1 MAVAA
6 GRGVKTFIVTFL
18 QTVTTTKPIWS
29 DKYTPTEDLVLYKVV
44 IRDADGGS
52 LNKSTITLNIGK
64 AVLGN
69 AVDVNIYGS
78 SPFYALELNEP
89 APSNVD
95 ITWTFTNNE
104 GADKTIMM
112 SFIFKRVK
120 EAPI

>member
-1 MAVAA
+1 MAVAV
-6 GRGVKTFIVTFL
+6 GRGVKTFIVTFS

-44 IRDADGGS
+44 IRDAAGGT

-104 GADKTIMM
+104 GADKTVMM
-112 SFIFKRVK
+112 SFIFKRAK

>member
-6 GRGVKTFIVTFL
+6 GKGVKTFIVTYSK
-18 QTVTTTKPIWS
+18 TVAAASPVWS

-44 IRDADGGS
+44 IRDAAGET

-78 SPFYALELNEP
+78 SSFYALELNEP

-104 GADKTIMM
+104 GADKTMM
-112 SFIFKRVK
+112 LSFIFKRVK

>member
-6 GRGVKTFIVTFL
+6 VRGVKTFIVTFSK
-18 QTVTTTKPIWS
+18 TVTVASPIWS

-44 IRDADGGS
+44 IRDAAGGA

-64 AVLGN
+64 ATLGN

-95 ITWTFTNNE
+95 ITWTFVNNE
-104 GADKTIMM
+104 GADKTVMM

>member
-6 GRGVKTFIVTFL
+6 GKGVKNFIVTYSK
-18 QTVTTTKPIWS
+18 TVTTASPVWS

-44 IRDADGGS
+44 IRDAAGGS

-64 AVLGN
+64 ATLGN
-69 AVDVNIYGS
+69 TVDVNIYGS

-89 APSNVD
+89 APSNVA
-95 ITWTFTNNE
+95 ITWTFMNNE
-104 GADKTIMM
+104 GADKTVMM
-112 SFIFKRVK
+112 SFIFRRVK